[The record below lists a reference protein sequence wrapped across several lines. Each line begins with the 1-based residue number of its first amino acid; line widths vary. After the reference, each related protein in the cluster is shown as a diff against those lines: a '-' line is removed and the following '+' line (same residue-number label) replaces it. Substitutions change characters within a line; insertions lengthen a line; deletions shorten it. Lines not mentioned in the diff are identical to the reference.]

1 MDAVKEGGGSMHLFD
16 NDAGIVSSVPI
27 VASGIALA
35 LGSALSSKIDN
46 TKAVTISFF
55 GDGDGRRIFH
65 ESLNFASLNNL
76 PILFVV
82 RIICTQFTRH

>member
-1 MDAVKEGGGSMHLFD
+1 MLSEIYGKKMDAVKEEAGLCIFD

-46 TKAVTISFF
+46 TKAVTISFLGMELWKKEYF
-55 GDGDGRRIFH
+55 MK
-65 ESLNFASLNNL
+65 
-76 PILFVV
+76 V
-82 RIICTQFTRH
+82 

>member
-1 MDAVKEGGGSMHLFD
+1 MLSEIYGKKWMLQRKRRVYASLD

-46 TKAVTISFF
+46 TKAVTISFLGMELWKKEYF
-55 GDGDGRRIFH
+55 MK
-65 ESLNFASLNNL
+65 
-76 PILFVV
+76 V
-82 RIICTQFTRH
+82 